1 MHVQRYTDP
10 EAFYQRVEAHLM
22 AHEAENNLV
31 FGILSNVRRGDYE
44 NPYMAVVEHEGALVL
59 VALRTPPHRVIFST
73 DDAIEAALAVAEDL
87 RGSDQ
92 AGVTGAPQTARA
104 FAEAWSA
111 ANGKR
116 FALEMPMHIYK
127 LDRVIPAQRVAGTL
141 RRADPVGDHDLLKK
155 WVAGFEQ
162 DTFGETDVEEVERT
176 LQFWLNSTPDTR
188 GLFLWEIDGQP
199 VTMTGY
205 AGPTPHGIRV
215 NYVYTPPEFRRR
227 GYASACVAAVTQYLL
242 DSGRKFCFLFT
253 DRNNP
258 TSNHIYQEIGYELV
272 CDADSYEFL

>member
-1 MHVQRYTDP
+1 MYVQRYTDP

-31 FGILSNVRRGDYE
+31 FGILNGVRRGDYD
-44 NPYMAVVEHEGALVL
+44 NPYMATVEYEGDLALV
-59 VALRTPPHRVIFST
+59 VLRTPPYRLLFSA
-73 DDAIEAALAVAEDL
+73 DDAIEAAQLIAEDL
-87 RGSDQ
+87 RGIEQ

-111 ANGKR
+111 ANGKA
-116 FALEMPMHIYK
+116 FALEMPMHVYK
-127 LDRVIPAQRVAGTL
+127 LERIIPAQRAEGTL
-141 RRADPVGDHDLLKK
+141 RRADPARDFDLLRK
-155 WVAGFEQ
+155 WVAGFEL
-162 DTFGETDVEEVERT
+162 DTFGETEEAEVERT
-176 LQFWLNSTPDTR
+176 LQFWLNSTPDAR
-188 GLFLWEIDGQP
+188 GMFIWERDGQP

-215 NYVYTPPEFRRR
+215 NYVYTPPELRRR

-242 DSGRKFCFLFT
+242 DNGRKFCFLFT

-272 CDADSYEFL
+272 CDMDSYEFM